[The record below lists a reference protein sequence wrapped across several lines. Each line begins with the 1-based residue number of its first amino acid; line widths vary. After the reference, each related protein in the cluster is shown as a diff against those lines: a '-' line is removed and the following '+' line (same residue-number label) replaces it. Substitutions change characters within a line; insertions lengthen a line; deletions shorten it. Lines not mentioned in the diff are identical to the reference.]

1 MVIQCNASNIINQ
14 IGSTLQNIEVNCIST
29 SISMSVEQIVISEEK
44 YYFIMRKVKLLHK
57 IFRMKGLNFHWFCNN
72 FNDKY
77 FVGGNFLGDFSF
89 GILMDKVVFSCM
101 ACSLRLINGGIVVL
115 SIKIII
121 DFNTTTLF
129 PIENNFNNNQYE
141 SIEKV
146 SRQSHIIRFVGEKV
160 ICYIN
165 GI

>member
-1 MVIQCNASNIINQ
+1 MNFS
-14 IGSTLQNIEVNCIST
+14 EWKDCISIGFVT
-29 SISMSVEQIVISEEK
+29 
-44 YYFIMRKVKLLHK
+44 
-57 IFRMKGLNFHWFCNN
+57 N

-77 FVGGNFLGDFSF
+77 FVGGTFFGDFSF
-89 GILMDKVVFSCM
+89 GIFVDKVVFSCM
-101 ACSLRLINGGIVVL
+101 ACSLILMNGGIVVL

-165 GI
+165 VI